1 MLYRYSA
8 AKISLSI
15 HEQQL
20 KGGLK
25 KFLGDMFLD
34 KVLNILMYLSYSV
47 PKVSNTSSS
56 FAYRK

>member
-34 KVLNILMYLSYSV
+34 KVLNMYLSYSV
-47 PKVSNTSSS
+47 PNVSNTSSG

>member
-20 KGGLK
+20 KGGLE

-34 KVLNILMYLSYSV
+34 KVLNTYSV
-47 PKVSNTSSS
+47 SNVRNTSSG

>member
-34 KVLNILMYLSYSV
+34 KVLNMYLSYSV
-47 PKVSNTSSS
+47 PNVSNTCSG

>member
-15 HEQQL
+15 QEQQL

-25 KFLGDMFLD
+25 KFLGDIFLD
-34 KVLNILMYLSYSV
+34 KVLNMYLSYSV
-47 PKVSNTSSS
+47 PNVSNTSSG

>member
-34 KVLNILMYLSYSV
+34 KVLNMYLSYSV
-47 PKVSNTSSS
+47 PNVSNTSSG
-56 FAYRK
+56 FGYRK